1 MYPKYPKYSPTWL
14 SKMKAMHNIGASWF
28 ARNENF
34 DMANECLVKIQKYQN
49 IANAK
54 KDTAYLLKS

>member
-28 ARNENF
+28 ARNQNF
-34 DMANECLVKIQKYQN
+34 DMANEALVKIQKYQRIQDN
-49 IANAK
+49 
-54 KDTAYLLKS
+54 LKTKY